1 MFNSCHPV
9 KSVVIASLL
18 TLVCEEWC
26 YCWTVELQQVDD
38 PRSSTVCVQVNT
50 KLPAAKKQC
59 TVSQR
64 QSVFVLY
71 IALFQ
76 AGLINW
82 SRCVVISELCARCP
96 AIGPAAAGW
105 SSNVRV
111 PLRRQKLWQKVTSVQ
126 GLLCNWFCVV
136 SSLCYLYLSF
146 VCVLM
151 CLLIKVWNR
160 LSENAYYWPSV

>member
-1 MFNSCHPV
+1 M

-26 YCWTVELQQVDD
+26 YCWTVELQVDD
-38 PRSSTVCVQVNT
+38 PSSSTLCVQVNT

-59 TVSQR
+59 TVPQR
-64 QSVFVLY
+64 QSVFVLLY

-76 AGLINW
+76 ARLINW
-82 SRCVVISELCARCP
+82 SWCVVISELCARCP
-96 AIGPAAAGW
+96 AIGPAAAGR

-111 PLRRQKLWQKVTSVQ
+111 PLWRQKLWQKVTSVQ

-151 CLLIKVWNR
+151 FICLCVNVF
-160 LSENAYYWPSV
+160 AY